1 MSMEK
6 EFVKMYRP
14 NRIQTANAYSLSNNF
29 SPTMRSSMH
38 YHNIH
43 AKELRQDEAVSALLV
58 KVENIRTVMGRNLNM
73 ILERGVKFENLLI
86 QSENLN
92 QDAQVF
98 KKRSKAARGMMQRRY
113 YFTYAILVFIVA
125 VFLYMTV
132 VSTCGFRLEYCRAS
146 SRNSNNEN
154 SSESTSQGED
164 NSGGN

>member
-1 MSMEK
+1 MSIEK
-6 EFVKMYRP
+6 EFIKMYRP

-29 SPTMRSSMH
+29 SPTVRASIH

-43 AKELRQDEAVSALLV
+43 SKELRQDEAVSALLV

-73 ILERGVKFENLLI
+73 ILERGERFENLLT
-86 QSENLN
+86 QSETLN

-113 YFTYAILVFIVA
+113 YFTYAILVFIVG

-132 VSTCGFRLEYCRAS
+132 VSTCGLRLEYCRAS
-146 SRNSNNEN
+146 SRNNSNEN
-154 SSESTSQGED
+154 SSSSNSEGDD
-164 NSGGN
+164 NAGGN

>member
-1 MSMEK
+1 
-6 EFVKMYRP
+6 
-14 NRIQTANAYSLSNNF
+14 
-29 SPTMRSSMH
+29 MRASMH

-43 AKELRQDEAVSALLV
+43 AKELRQDETVSALLV

-73 ILERGVKFENLLI
+73 ILERGEKFENLLT
-86 QSENLN
+86 QSETLN

-113 YFTYAILVFIVA
+113 YFTYTILVFIVA

-132 VSTCGFRLEYCRAS
+132 VSTCGLRLEYCRAS

-154 SSESTSQGED
+154 SSSSSEGEV
-164 NSGGN
+164 NNGGN